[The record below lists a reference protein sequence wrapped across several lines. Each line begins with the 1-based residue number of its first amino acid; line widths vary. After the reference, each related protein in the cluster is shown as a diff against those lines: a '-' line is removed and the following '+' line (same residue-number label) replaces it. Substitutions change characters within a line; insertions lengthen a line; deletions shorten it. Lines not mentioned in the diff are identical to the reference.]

1 MKTSVAICTYNGER
15 FLKQQLDSIL
25 NQSHPVDEIIVC
37 DDKSTD
43 STVSILN
50 FYKEKHP
57 EIFKIHINEE
67 NLQSI
72 KNFEKAISLCE
83 NEIIFL
89 CDQDDIWVDNKVE
102 RILKTFE
109 KNKDISVICTN
120 GYGIDEENKELDV
133 LSLWDIPKYV
143 RAKGY
148 RFDYFNILNL
158 IDNFCTGATMAIRK
172 ELKTDILP
180 VPIID
185 NVHHDGWIAMVASL
199 KNRLLFLD
207 EKLIYYRKHPS
218 QQVGNVFF
226 KNTEKEKKDI
236 TNYFSIDKEIK
247 SFKDYKRFLKR
258 LSLAYIKNTVLLEEL
273 PLQRD
278 YFENNLLELKRRF
291 DIYSDEMKDKFP
303 FNSFFL
309 KIVDSVLRKRKI

>member
-37 DDKSTD
+37 DDRSTD

-50 FYKEKHP
+50 VYAEKHP
-57 EIFKIHINEE
+57 GIFKIHINEQ
-67 NLQSI
+67 NLQSV
-72 KNFEKAISLCE
+72 KNFEKAISLSE

-89 CDQDDIWVDNKVE
+89 CDQDDIWVPNKVE

-109 KNKDISVICTN
+109 ENKEISVICTN
-120 GYGIDEENKELDV
+120 GYGIDAENKELDI
-133 LSLWDIPKYV
+133 LSLWDIPKSV

-158 IDNFCTGATMAIRK
+158 IDNFCTGATMAIKK
-172 ELKTDILP
+172 EIKKDIMP
-180 VPIID
+180 FPIID
-185 NVHHDGWIAMVASL
+185 NVHHDGWIALVAVL
-199 KNRLLFLD
+199 EDKLFFLD
-207 EKLIYYRKHPS
+207 EKLIYYRRHDS

-236 TNYFSIDKEIK
+236 TNYFSIDREVK
-247 SFKDYKRFLKR
+247 SFKEYKRFLKR
-258 LSLAYIKNTVLLEEL
+258 FAIKYKENLILSEKL
-273 PLQRD
+273 PLQSA
-278 YFENNLLELKRRF
+278 YFDANLKELKKRF
-291 DIYSDEMKDKFP
+291 DNNYNEMTSKFP
-303 FNSFFL
+303 VRSFFL
-309 KIVDSVLRKRKI
+309 EIADFILRKRKI